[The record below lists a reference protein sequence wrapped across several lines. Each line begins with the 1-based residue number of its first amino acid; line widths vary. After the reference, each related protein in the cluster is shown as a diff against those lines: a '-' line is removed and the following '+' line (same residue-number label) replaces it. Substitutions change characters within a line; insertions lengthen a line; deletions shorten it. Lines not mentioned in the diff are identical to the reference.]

1 MNRTAASLPIAKS
14 QPAGKSSRASASLSL
29 AGLRPSTTHVLL
41 ALGSIYLIWGTT
53 YLAIRYAIET
63 IPPLL
68 MMAMRHLLAGG
79 ILYAVTRLRGVP
91 APSLR
96 DWKFPA
102 IVGTILFLGGHG
114 SLAWAEQ
121 QVPSGIAAL
130 LVATLPMWILLL
142 ARVSRTEEKF
152 STRALAGVGLGFVG
166 VLVLFGPDAWH
177 HNGELNLVSALAVLF
192 GNFLWAAGTIYMR
205 KVTMPASSIMSAAMQ
220 MIAGGASLAIAGT
233 LSGEASHLHFAT
245 ITLQS
250 WLSLAYLV
258 VFGSII
264 AFTAYTWLH
273 TVEKPSR
280 VATYAYVNPVVA
292 VLVGWAFA
300 REPISVFTVAAM
312 VIILIGVA
320 LVNSG
325 TKQEHR
331 SETVRGGDPEQAEV
345 AAD

>member
-1 MNRTAASLPIAKS
+1 
-14 QPAGKSSRASASLSL
+14 
-29 AGLRPSTTHVLL
+29 VLL

-68 MMAMRHLLAGG
+68 MMAMRHLSAGG
-79 ILYAVTRLRGVP
+79 ILYAWMRLRGAP
-91 APSLR
+91 APRLR

-121 QVPSGIAAL
+121 RVPSGIAAL

-142 ARVSRTEEKF
+142 ARLSRTEEKF
-152 STRALAGVGLGFVG
+152 SVRAIAGVVLGFLG

-177 HNGELNLVSALAVLF
+177 HNGELNLIGALTVLF

-205 KVTMPASSIMSAAMQ
+205 KVTMPGSAVLSAAMQ
-220 MIAGGASLAIAGT
+220 MIAGGASLAIAGA
-233 LSGEASHLHFAT
+233 LAGETTRLHFT
-245 ITLQS
+245 SITLQS
-250 WLSLAYLV
+250 WLALAYLV
-258 VFGSII
+258 IFGSII

-273 TVEKPSR
+273 TVERPSR

-300 REPISVFTVAAM
+300 GEAVSASTVVAM

-325 TKQEHR
+325 TKQEHAT
-331 SETVRGGDPEQAEV
+331 ETLAADEV

>member
-1 MNRTAASLPIAKS
+1 MSRPRPVTPHVAKL
-14 QPAGKSSRASASLSL
+14 QPAEK
-29 AGLRPSTTHVLL
+29 PSGANLTSPLNPSPTYVLL
-41 ALGSIYLIWGTT
+41 ALAAIYLIWGTT
-53 YLAIRYAIET
+53 YLAIRYAIES

-68 MMAMRHLLAGG
+68 MMAMRHVLAGG

-121 QVPSGIAAL
+121 RVPSGIAAL

-152 STRALAGVGLGFVG
+152 SARAIAGVVLGFLG
-166 VLVLFGPDAWH
+166 VLILFGPDAWH
-177 HNGELNLVSALAVLF
+177 HNGELNLVGALAVLF

-205 KVTMPASSIMSAAMQ
+205 KVTMPASSVMSAAMQ

-233 LSGEASHLHFAT
+233 LSGEASRLHSASVS
-245 ITLQS
+245 LQS
-250 WLSLAYLV
+250 WLSLLYLV

-273 TVEKPSR
+273 TVVKPSR

-292 VLVGWAFA
+292 VLIGWAFA
-300 REPISVFTVAAM
+300 HEPVGVFTVVAM

-325 TKQEHR
+325 TKQGHR
-331 SETVRGGDPEQAEV
+331 SETVRGEKNEQAEV